1 MTLEEQYINLENRIQ
16 RLNNISLA
24 LSRENDINLIFELIL
39 DEAKHITNA
48 DGRTLY
54 MKSNDGNSMNF
65 EILQTDSMKIRMGGT
80 SGVNITFPNIALYNR
95 EAKPNMNNI
104 NTYVAHTGK
113 TLNIVDA
120 YKEEGPHQYHTLATF
135 GRDNIAYCGRLHG
148 MPDQPCRGSDQHH
161 GKNPLERDVPDP

>member
-65 EILQTDSMKIRMGGT
+65 EIL
-80 SGVNITFPNIALYNR
+80 F
-95 EAKPNMNNI
+95 E
-104 NTYVAHTGK
+104 
-113 TLNIVDA
+113 
-120 YKEEGPHQYHTLATF
+120 
-135 GRDNIAYCGRLHG
+135 
-148 MPDQPCRGSDQHH
+148 
-161 GKNPLERDVPDP
+161 

>member
-39 DEAKHITNA
+39 EEAKRITSA
-48 DGRTLY
+48 DGQTLY

-113 TLNIVDA
+113 TLNILVS
-120 YKEEGPHQYHTLATF
+120 E
-135 GRDNIAYCGRLHG
+135 
-148 MPDQPCRGSDQHH
+148 
-161 GKNPLERDVPDP
+161 